1 MNNIQKAGLLVC
13 LIFVMGLGLFSVSAF
28 ASESGVS
35 AQAEGT
41 PHNYAVLKKNNDVL
55 ENGQAYTLIFKY
67 GSNEDAVGGDIV
79 AVYEGASDGNG
90 YFAGGKQPWE
100 NVDPAVTKVVFDDS
114 ARTFLKPESTAYW
127 FESMTAL
134 KEVANAGN
142 LSTSNVKDMR
152 GMFLGC
158 SSLSAIDLSDW
169 DTSQVES
176 TAQMFQG
183 CSSLLSLKMNI
194 AHASNAERMF
204 YECSNMS
211 SLSMDAASVSNAFQM
226 FYNCSALQSLD
237 VSAWNMSQATDLG
250 YMFYNCSSLPSLNA
264 AAWDVSQVTT
274 TYFMFSGCSSLTYL
288 DLYGWNTS
296 KVQNMYEMFEN
307 CYALSQMK
315 LGSRFS
321 FMGTGNV
328 TVEFR
333 ALLPKNSSNGL
344 QRYAWHRDG
353 EAKLYLTPDLRDSY
367 DGSTMSGVW
376 KREVAY
382 SVIYNLNGG
391 SGSIPQQLIKA
402 GDTIMVASGSAVTRS
417 GCTFTGWNEDQ
428 DGAGKS
434 YNGGESIKPTGDLT
448 LYAQWRAN
456 PPDSGGGGDSGGGS
470 GGSSGGDSHD
480 DDDDPEERTVVI
492 ETEIMY
498 RLYNPNSGE
507 HFYTSDSSE
516 KSHLVSLGWNYE
528 GIGWLAPKES
538 AIPVYRLYNAYGGEH
553 HYTYDESEKDSLVAA
568 GWTYEGIGWY
578 SADEQSYPLYREY
591 NPNAFA
597 NNHNYTTDVDEHNS
611 LVSIGWRDEGYA
623 WYGI

>member
-28 ASESGVS
+28 ASEGGLS
-35 AQAEGT
+35 AQSQVVQG
-41 PHNYAVLKKNNDVL
+41 NYAVLEKNNDVL
-55 ENGQAYTLIFKY
+55 DGGQAYTLTFKY
-67 GSNEDAVGGDIV
+67 SLASTAVGDNV
-79 AVYEGASDGNG
+79 DAVYEGASYENG
-90 YFAGGKQPWE
+90 FTVEGSQPWQT
-100 NVDPAVTKVVFDDS
+100 VGYAITRVVFDNSVKDQLAPS
-114 ARTFLKPESTAYW
+114 STAFW
-127 FESMTAL
+127 FQGMTAL
-134 KEVANAGN
+134 REVINPGN
-142 LSTSNVKDMR
+142 LDTSNATTMR
-152 GMFLGC
+152 EMFWGC
-158 SSLSAIDLSDW
+158 SSLSALDISGW
-169 DTSQVES
+169 NTSKVES
-176 TAQMFQG
+176 VEQMFQG

-194 AHASNAERMF
+194 AHASNADRMFYGCSSLSSLNLGAAHISSAFQMF
-204 YECSNMS
+204 YECS
-211 SLSMDAASVSNAFQM
+211 
-226 FYNCSALQSLD
+226 YLQSLD
-237 VSAWNMSQATDLG
+237 VSSWVMSQATNLG
-250 YMFYNCSSLPSLNA
+250 YMFYGCSSLSALNA
-264 AAWDVSQVTT
+264 STWDVSQVTT
-274 TYFMFSGCSSLTYL
+274 MYYMFSGCSSLAYL
-288 DLYGWNTS
+288 NVAGWDTS
-296 KVQNMYEMFEN
+296 KVNNLLSMFEG
-307 CYALSQMK
+307 CYALSQIN
-315 LGSRFS
+315 LGPKFS

-328 TVEFR
+328 LVAFC
-333 ALLPKNSSNGL
+333 ALLPKNSSNGS

-382 SVIYNLNGG
+382 YVTYDPNHGT
-391 SGSIPQQLIKA
+391 GSIPQQLIKA
-402 GDTIMVASGSAVTRS
+402 GDSITVASGSLVTWS
-417 GCTFTGWNEDQ
+417 GYTFTNWND
-428 DGAGKS
+428 DKSGTGAS
-434 YNGGESIKPTGDLT
+434 YKGGETIVPAGDLT

-456 PPDSGGGGDSGGGS
+456 PPDSGGGDSGGGS
-470 GGSSGGDSHD
+470 GGSSGDDSHD

-578 SADEQSYPLYREY
+578 SADKQGYPLYREY

-597 NNHNYTTDVDEHNS
+597 NNHNYTKDVDEHNS